1 LASWTNAK
9 RQLAAWS
16 ALLAGA
22 CGHGDPT
29 TPIHEVICRA
39 LPTRVVWS
47 GATLECRRS
56 ADASAAPFDVSCSG
70 SSLTLTT
77 TYPNVSAVTA
87 EKITPSRTYAV
98 RRTFGGCGSFATVGC
113 ATTELLYEYDAGRL
127 RRRRET
133 FSQTLSPGVR
143 EVQAVDFLAWDPQG
157 RPTRAVVREG
167 ELETAVTIAYDAPG
181 RTETWSNGEQR
192 VRDADAN
199 IIREVTV
206 SRDESGRPV
215 LSASDYAIQATEP
228 VCTDP
233 PGPPAAS
240 SGSHGAP
247 ATP

>member
-1 LASWTNAK
+1 MASWANAK
-9 RQLAAWS
+9 RHLVAWS
-16 ALLAGA
+16 ALLAGS

-39 LPTRVVWS
+39 LPTRIVWS

-56 ADASAAPFDVSCSG
+56 ADSSAAPFDVSCSG
-70 SSLTLTT
+70 SGLTLTT
-77 TYPNVSAVTA
+77 TYPNLSAVTA

-98 RRTFGGCGSFATVGC
+98 RRTFGGCGSFATQGC
-113 ATTELLYEYDAGRL
+113 SRSEFIYEYDAGRL
-127 RRRRET
+127 RRRRQT

-143 EVQAVDFLAWDPQG
+143 EVQEVDFSEWDLQG

-167 ELETAVTIAYDAPG
+167 GFETAVTIAYDDPR

-199 IIREVTV
+199 IIHEVMA
-206 SRDESGRPV
+206 SRDANGNPV

-228 VCTDP
+228 TCTDP
-233 PGPPAAS
+233 PGPLA
-240 SGSHGAP
+240 
-247 ATP
+247 